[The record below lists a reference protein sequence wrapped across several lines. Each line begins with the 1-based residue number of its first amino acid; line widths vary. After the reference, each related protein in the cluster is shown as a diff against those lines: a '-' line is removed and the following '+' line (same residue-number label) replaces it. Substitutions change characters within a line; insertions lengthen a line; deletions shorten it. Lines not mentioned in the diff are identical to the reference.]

1 MAKREKFE
9 KDHGK
14 EITAPKA
21 TASGAGFEVVAF
33 QVVEQV
39 VQRATVHVARDG
51 KVKAQFAS
59 VAASL
64 PLVAVHQAV
73 GRSLLAVGS

>member
-21 TASGAGFEVVAF
+21 TASGTGFEVVTF
-33 QVVEQV
+33 QVLEQV
-39 VQRATVHVARDG
+39 VQSATMHVARDG
-51 KVKAQFAS
+51 KVKARFAS

-64 PLVAVHQAV
+64 PLVAGH
-73 GRSLLAVGS
+73 RAVGS

>member
-1 MAKREKFE
+1 MPKPGAADVARRAKFE
-9 KDHGK
+9 KDHGE

-21 TASGAGFEVVAF
+21 TASGTGFDVVAF
-33 QVVEQV
+33 QVVEQAV
-39 VQRATVHVARDG
+39 RRVTVHVARDG

-64 PLVAVHQAV
+64 PLVAGH
-73 GRSLLAVGS
+73 

>member
-1 MAKREKFE
+1 MPKPGAADLAKREKFG

-14 EITAPKA
+14 EITPPKA

-33 QVVEQV
+33 QVVEQA

-64 PLVAVHQAV
+64 RLVAGH
-73 GRSLLAVGS
+73 